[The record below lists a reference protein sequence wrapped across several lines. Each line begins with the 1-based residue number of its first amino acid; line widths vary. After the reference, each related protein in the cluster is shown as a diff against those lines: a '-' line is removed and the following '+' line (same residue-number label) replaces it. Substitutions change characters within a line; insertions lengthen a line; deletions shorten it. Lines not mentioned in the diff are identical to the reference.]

1 MLVTKPA
8 PDFKATAIMP
18 DNSFKDISI
27 ADYKG
32 KKVVL
37 FFYPLDFTFVCPTEI
52 IAFNHRLDEFKK
64 RDVEVLGCSI
74 DSQFSH
80 LAWKNTDVNDGG
92 IGQVQYPI
100 IADLDKSIARAYDVL
115 LGSEPASIIT
125 DEDEYES
132 TVGGGVALRASFLI
146 DEDGIVRHAV
156 INDLPL
162 GRNIDE
168 MLRMVDALTHNQKH
182 GEVCPAGWN
191 EGDDGMKDTAKG
203 VSSYLSTHSDKL

>member
-8 PDFKATAIMP
+8 PQFTATAIMG
-18 DNSFKDISI
+18 DNTFKEISL

-52 IAFNHRLDEFKK
+52 LAFNHRLAEFEK
-64 RDVEVLGCSI
+64 RGVQVLGCSV

-80 LAWKNTDVNDGG
+80 WAWKNTDTKEGG
-92 IGQVQYPI
+92 IGDIQYPI
-100 IADLDKSIARAYDVL
+100 LSDIDKNIARKYDVL
-115 LGSEPASIIT
+115 VGSSPATVLT
-125 DEDEYES
+125 DEGEEDT

-146 DEDGIVRHAV
+146 DEEGVVRHAV

-168 MLRMVDALTHNQKH
+168 MLRIVDALTFNQTH
-182 GEVCPAGWN
+182 GEVCPAGWEDGD
-191 EGDDGMKDTAKG
+191 EGMQADSEG
-203 VSSYLSTHSDKL
+203 VASYLEKNADQL